1 LPTIGYCAY
10 QRDPNIQNEYLILGG
25 CIAVQCKFL
34 RIGTDLNGAK
44 SDTYFESFD
53 GISKGR
59 SRKLRSA
66 GMEMVEDVMF
76 IVKLH

>member
-1 LPTIGYCAY
+1 MSLLPHGGRTRTPDGKVYEIGW
-10 QRDPNIQNEYLILGG
+10 
-25 CIAVQCKFL
+25 
-34 RIGTDLNGAK
+34 AK

-66 GMEMVEDVMF
+66 GKEMVEDVMF